1 MVSLTHN
8 KNLGNSLTH
17 NKNLETTLDSTPKNA
32 YGKVTQ
38 TSNDLSNVLKY
49 GDGSSRDAFLRYLD
63 EVEAHFRG

>member
-1 MVSLTHN
+1 MTTITHDQ
-8 KNLGNSLTH
+8 
-17 NKNLETTLDSTPKNA
+17 NLENTLDSTPDNG

-63 EVEAHFRG
+63 EVEAHFKG